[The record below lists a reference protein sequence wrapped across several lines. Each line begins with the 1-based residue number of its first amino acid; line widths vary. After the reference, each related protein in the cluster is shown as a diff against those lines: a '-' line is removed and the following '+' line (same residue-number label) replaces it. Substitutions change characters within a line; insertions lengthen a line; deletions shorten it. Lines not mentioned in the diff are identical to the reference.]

1 MDTRRIAAALLAL
14 AALAAAPSR
23 SSAQTPSAQAPPR
36 VVHVSLSE
44 HRIEVRDTV
53 TQGQAV
59 LVVTNTGTVPHSLR
73 IRGHR
78 AQVSTRTLEPGQT
91 VNVAMRLIVGEYLL
105 YCAEKTGDTDHRK
118 QGMERRIRV
127 VW

>member
-23 SSAQTPSAQAPPR
+23 SSAQTPSAQSPH
-36 VVHVSLSE
+36 VVHVQLTE
-44 HRIEVRDTV
+44 HRIEVPDSLK
-53 TQGQAV
+53 QGQSV

>member
-1 MDTRRIAAALLAL
+1 MDPARMLPALLAL

-23 SSAQTPSAQAPPR
+23 SSAQAPAAQPPH
-36 VVHVSLSE
+36 VVHVQLTE
-44 HRIEVRDTV
+44 YRIEVPDSV
-53 TQGQAV
+53 KQGQTV

-73 IRGHR
+73 VRGHR

-91 VNVAMRLIVGEYLL
+91 VNVEMRLIVGEYLL
-105 YCAEKTGDTDHRK
+105 YCAEKTGDTEHRK
-118 QGMERRIRV
+118 EGMEKRVRV